1 MAGWG
6 WLAGGRG
13 KEVETVLSNIPLQG
27 LYTKKKLITKIMH
40 WLWQRKTKLVC
51 LYEPPLLVIS

>member
-13 KEVETVLSNIPLQG
+13 KEVDTVLSNIPLQG
-27 LYTKKKLITKIMH
+27 LYTKKVDYKNNA
-40 WLWQRKTKLVC
+40 LVMSA
-51 LYEPPLLVIS
+51 EN